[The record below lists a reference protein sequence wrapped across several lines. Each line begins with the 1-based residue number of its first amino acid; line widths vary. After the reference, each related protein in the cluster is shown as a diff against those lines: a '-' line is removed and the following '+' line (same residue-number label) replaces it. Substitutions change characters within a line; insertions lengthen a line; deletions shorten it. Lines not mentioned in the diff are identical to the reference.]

1 MSESKVKELSIANC
15 LDYICTDLQK
25 IEALAWHGLKNRDHR
40 TKKEMTDDFDQIL
53 VLCQDLRKRT
63 GIYR

>member
-25 IEALAWHGLKNRDHR
+25 IEALAWHGLRNGDYR